1 MLNMLLVYE
10 RTFSAFVYYT
20 SFLLLSISLLLLVGK
35 NSIIV
40 EYHFSIVTIGLLH
53 YWWTFKSHCIHT
65 NTADLL
71 EWASIVGLI
80 DNHEICSAL
89 SCHLVDCCCW
99 LFSFTTVPADIL
111 IFLGILYEFINFLR
125 NYFRFK
131 NLF

>member
-10 RTFSAFVYYT
+10 PSRHLFITLP
-20 SFLLLSISLLLLVGK
+20 FLLLSISMLLLVGK

-89 SCHLVDCCCW
+89 SCHLVDCCW

-111 IFLGILYEFINFLR
+111 IFLGILYELINFRR
-125 NYFRFK
+125 NYFKFK